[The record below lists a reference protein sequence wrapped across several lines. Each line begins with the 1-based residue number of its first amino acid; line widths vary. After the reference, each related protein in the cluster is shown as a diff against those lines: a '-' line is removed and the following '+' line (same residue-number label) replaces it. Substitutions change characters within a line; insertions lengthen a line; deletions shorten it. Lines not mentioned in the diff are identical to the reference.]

1 MRVACQSP
9 SVSLPLPRPHP
20 PTIISPPFPHAPVPP
35 LLLQRLRQRQMRN
48 FAVALLVAHGVP
60 MIHMGDEYGHSKHG
74 NNNTYCHDRWGGGGE
89 EVPWE
94 EVLGAQHG

>member
-1 MRVACQSP
+1 MRVRAGMRVAFQHLP
-9 SVSLPLPRPHP
+9 SLLVPPHLPTLVFL
-20 PTIISPPFPHAPVPP
+20 FPSGPP

-74 NNNTYCHDRWGGGGE
+74 NNNTYCHDRWGRGECWGG
-89 EVPWE
+89 P
-94 EVLGAQHG
+94 